1 MKDRNLYNVKATC
14 TALSVVDKNHDQ
26 ENANY
31 YIDKKTQPSVQK
43 GWFVSFSNHST
54 PISSLLVDNE

>member
-14 TALSVVDKNHDQ
+14 TALSLGDKNHYQ

-31 YIDKKTQPSVQK
+31 YIDKNSQPSVQK

-54 PISSLLVDNE
+54 PISSLSIDSE